1 MLCRLMA
8 KNFALISDQDL
19 ELVPGLN
26 VLTGETGAGKSLV
39 IEALQVGLGQRPSS
53 DVVRSGSERAYV
65 ELVFDLEGLNLSGI
79 PVAPQ
84 EGFLVLSRDIY
95 RNGRSV
101 YRINGTIVTA
111 TVFREVGHKLVDF
124 HRQGEQQSLLRDK
137 HHGRLLDYFGGPEL
151 LALSRRLAGIYAE
164 YNELGRKLD
173 EMITGAKERARR
185 QDTLQFQLDEIDA
198 AKLQAGEE
206 EELESERLYLQN
218 ASRIAELADE
228 AYALLYGGD
237 EHQRPAADLLSDC
250 SRLLQELARYVPAA
264 AGLADGLA
272 NMVYDVQEQ
281 ARELARLK
289 DAGDRDPRRLNAV
302 EERLALISRLK
313 RKYGDSIESILQY
326 RAEIAAELE
335 TLSSAE
341 DRIEELRRKQ
351 AELAGEWREV
361 AERLSQLRRDA
372 ASRLSRHVTAELWE
386 LEMLEAVFTVN
397 LAPVEGMTPYGRED
411 AVFYFAPNP
420 GEPAGPL
427 SRIASGGELSRVM
440 LALRNALAEGDRVP
454 TLVFDEVD
462 AGVGGRAL
470 DAVAEK
476 LADISRY
483 HQVICVTHAPQIA
496 AFARRHFQIS
506 KEVVH
511 GRTRTFVSILDEN
524 GRLEELARMLAG
536 KGVSSAVRQHAAEL
550 LSRAIARQH

>member
-19 ELVPGLN
+19 ELVRGLN

-53 DVVRSGSERAYV
+53 DVVRAGSDRACV
-65 ELVFDLEGLNLSGI
+65 ELVFDLEGLDLSGT

-95 RNGRSV
+95 RNGRSL
-101 YRINGTIVTA
+101 YRINGTTVA
-111 TVFREVGHKLVDF
+111 AAVFREVGLKLVDF
-124 HRQGEQQSLLRDK
+124 HGQGEQQSLLREK
-137 HHGRLLDYFGGPEL
+137 HHGRLLDCFGGPEL
-151 LALSRRLAGIYAE
+151 LNLSRRLAGVYARH
-164 YNELGRKLD
+164 NEAGRKLD
-173 EMITGAKERARR
+173 DMITGAKERARR

-198 AKLQAGEE
+198 AGLQIGEE
-206 EELESERLYLQN
+206 EELESERIYLQN
-218 ASRIAELADE
+218 ASRIAELADQ

-237 EHQRPAADLLSDC
+237 GHQRPAADLLSDC

-272 NMVYDVQEQ
+272 NMVYEVQEQ

-289 DAGDRDPRRLNAV
+289 DAGDRDPRRLNAI
-302 EERLALISRLK
+302 EERLALIGRLK
-313 RKYGDSIESILQY
+313 RKYGDSIASILQY
-326 RAEIAAELE
+326 RAAIAAEIE

-341 DRIEELRRKQ
+341 DTIEELRRQQ
-351 AELAGEWREV
+351 ADLAGQWREI

-372 ASRLSRHVTAELWE
+372 AARLSRHVTAELRE
-386 LEMLEAVFTVN
+386 LEMLEAVFAVN
-397 LAPVEGMTPYGRED
+397 LEPVDGMTPHGREE

-440 LALRNALAEGDRVP
+440 LALRNALAEGDKVP

-476 LADISRY
+476 LADISRH

-496 AFARRHFQIS
+496 SFAKRHFQIS
-506 KEVVH
+506 KEVVQ
-511 GRTRTFVSILDEN
+511 GRTRTLVSVLDEN
-524 GRLEELARMLAG
+524 SRLEELSRMLAG

-550 LSRAIARQH
+550 LSRADARRH